1 MNYIATAVVL
11 VVPIAGGVPV
21 IAISIPIRIIVSV
34 VVIVV
39 IRVAESEAAAPEV
52 AIMESTTTKFTEST
66 TTKFTGSTTT
76 KFTATKTTTESA
88 SHLAT
93 TESAEA
99 ATMEAA
105 TAKAATMETAT
116 AHAASVETATA
127 TATAHATATVATAA
141 ATATATATASQRYRW
156 RSQANRRN
164 CQQRYHRLTQ
174 HHHSPSEYRSQPR
187 HLSQVAIAPEKRY
200 WLRHHCYSTPRER
213 RLIKFQFRKRTAPI
227 ARFRR
232 FHCCRCN
239 LILEF
244 RNKKLLPGCATDV
257 TSISRSSVLPP
268 EYLQALSNE
277 HVQAVIVLVD
287 GMFFQERKRIAQL
300 AASASLLWLSRI
312 VAGGLISYGVYLADS
327 FRRAATYVLKILK
340 GAKPG
345 DLAVEFPN
353 KLELII
359 NLKTSK
365 ALGGRPF
372 ADTARAD
379 RRGDRI
385 EMPFAAAHESVVG
398 TFETC
403 RRTLRMSVYRGR
415 PEVIGARSERRVWS
429 QTGRMIQTRDLGSG
443 VRISWGA
450 PIYPRARHRDQQ
462 VSFIRNR
469 FRKAEFTRPRCQSSG
484 VSPAVP
490 PHSIGTN
497 RG

>member
-1 MNYIATAVVL
+1 
-11 VVPIAGGVPV
+11 
-21 IAISIPIRIIVSV
+21 
-34 VVIVV
+34 
-39 IRVAESEAAAPEV
+39 
-52 AIMESTTTKFTEST
+52 
-66 TTKFTGSTTT
+66 
-76 KFTATKTTTESA
+76 
-88 SHLAT
+88 
-93 TESAEA
+93 
-99 ATMEAA
+99 
-105 TAKAATMETAT
+105 
-116 AHAASVETATA
+116 
-127 TATAHATATVATAA
+127 
-141 ATATATATASQRYRW
+141 
-156 RSQANRRN
+156 
-164 CQQRYHRLTQ
+164 
-174 HHHSPSEYRSQPR
+174 
-187 HLSQVAIAPEKRY
+187 
-200 WLRHHCYSTPRER
+200 
-213 RLIKFQFRKRTAPI
+213 
-227 ARFRR
+227 
-232 FHCCRCN
+232 
-239 LILEF
+239 
-244 RNKKLLPGCATDV
+244 V

-300 AASASLLWLSRI
+300 AASARLPAVYGFREH
-312 VAGGLISYGVYLADS
+312 VDAGGLISYGVNLADN
-327 FRRAATYVLKILK
+327 FRRAATYVVKILK

>member
-141 ATATATATASQRYRW
+141 ATATATASQRYRW

-327 FRRAATYVLKILK
+327 FRRAATYVVKILK